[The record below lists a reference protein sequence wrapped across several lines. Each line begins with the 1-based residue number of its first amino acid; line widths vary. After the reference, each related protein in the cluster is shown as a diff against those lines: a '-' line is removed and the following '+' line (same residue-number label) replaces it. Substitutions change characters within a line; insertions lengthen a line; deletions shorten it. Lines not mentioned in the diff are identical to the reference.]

1 MFFLC
6 IPWKQSGNLLTFLRG
21 REREHWPEVGKGTPR
36 PNTGKYGPEK
46 IPYLDSSHSGN
57 SSPTLDFSHLV
68 R

>member
-36 PNTGKYGPEK
+36 VQIRENTDQKK
-46 IPYLDSSHSGN
+46 FRIWTVHIVAIPHQ
-57 SSPTLDFSHLV
+57 H
-68 R
+68 